1 MSDMTRQQD
10 VQPLRLYQAS
20 VIPDWID
27 YNGHMSEPYYVLV
40 FGYATDAFYDHI
52 GMSDAFRRATRTSVY
67 TVEAHINYLLE
78 SHEGEP
84 LDVETQLLGHDEK
97 RLVLFHT
104 MRRGAAGPVLATT
117 ELMVIHV
124 DKVRL
129 KAAPFHPEPAARIA
143 VIARDHAGLPTP
155 GYAGRRITIPTSN
168 GRG

>member
-1 MSDMTRQQD
+1 MNDTSGHEEAR
-10 VQPLRLYQAS
+10 PLRLYQAS

-52 GMSDAFRRATRTSVY
+52 GMDDAFRRTTRTSVY

-78 SHEGEP
+78 SREGE
-84 LDVETQLLGHDEK
+84 LLNVETQLLGHDEK

-104 MRRGAAGPVLATT
+104 LRRGPAGPVLATT

-124 DKVRL
+124 DKMTL
-129 KAAPFHPEPAARIA
+129 KTAPFHTEPAARIA
-143 VIARDHAGLPTP
+143 AITREHARLPVP
-155 GYAGRRITIPTSN
+155 ANAGRRITI
-168 GRG
+168 RG